1 MKHAWTGLVVGC
13 LALLA
18 AATDAPAKHG
28 SHTLLA
34 FDTMYG
40 VDGPF
45 IGETNAIRGVVG
57 DELPWEI
64 AVGKGSLKENGHLK
78 IKIRG
83 LVFKS
88 EDPVPA
94 EKRGIND
101 EAEFRALVSCLT
113 EDGTA
118 TPTSNVMTTG
128 FPATTSGNA
137 DIDATLV
144 LPNPCVAP
152 LVFVLSGSEDKWF
165 SVNGFE
171 SEASGQASGSRS
183 SRRLPKGS

>member
-1 MKHAWTGLVVGC
+1 MNHAGTVFVGC
-13 LALLA
+13 LVMLA

-28 SHTLLA
+28 GHTLLA

-45 IGETNAIRGVVG
+45 VGETNAIRNVVG

-64 AVGKGSLKENGHLK
+64 GVGKGSLKTNGHLK

-83 LVFKS
+83 LVFKD
-88 EDPVPA
+88 EDSVPA
-94 EKRGIND
+94 DKRGIND

-113 EDGTA
+113 EEGTA
-118 TPTSNVMTTG
+118 VTTSNVMTTG

-137 DIDATLV
+137 DIDSTLV

-152 LVFVLSGSEDKWF
+152 IVFVLSGSEDKWF
-165 SVNGFE
+165 SVAGFE
-171 SEASGQASGSRS
+171 SE
-183 SRRLPKGS
+183 

>member
-1 MKHAWTGLVVGC
+1 MNHAGTVFVGC
-13 LALLA
+13 LVMLA
-18 AATDAPAKHG
+18 AATDAPAKRG
-28 SHTLLA
+28 GHTLLA

-45 IGETNAIRGVVG
+45 VGETNAIRNVVG

-64 AVGKGSLKENGHLK
+64 GVGKGSLKTNGHLK
-78 IKIRG
+78 IKVRG
-83 LVFKS
+83 LVFKD
-88 EDPVPA
+88 EDSVPA
-94 EKRGIND
+94 DKRGIND

-113 EDGTA
+113 EEGTA
-118 TPTSNVMTTG
+118 VATSNVMTTG

-152 LVFVLSGSEDKWF
+152 IVFVLSGSEDKWF
-165 SVNGFE
+165 SVTGFE
-171 SEASGQASGSRS
+171 SE
-183 SRRLPKGS
+183 